1 MKVKIFTNRGDV
13 SQLEEEINRW
23 LMDNNVSSSYS
34 EIRQNYIYD
43 TKDNVSSALISI
55 WYEPNFE
62 K

>member
-13 SQLEEEINRW
+13 SQLEKEINRW
-23 LMDNNVSSSYS
+23 LMDNNVSASYS

>member
-13 SQLEEEINRW
+13 SRLEEEINRW
-23 LMDNNVSSSYS
+23 LIDNNVSAAHS